1 MKFRKIFY
9 ATLVSA
15 VLLSAGGCKKDK
27 FDINSNPDNVTE
39 NSVSPSVILPGAL
52 QNTSRFV
59 AVDWAFLQMWMGY
72 WARSGSYQSLTEI
85 ETYKFGNDFQVA
97 IWNDI
102 YANTNNYDIMQR
114 KAKEAGSGFYEAI
127 ARIMK
132 AHNFGI
138 LVDVYNNVPY
148 FEAFRGTATATPKY
162 DKGTD
167 IYKDLFKQ
175 LDTAITLLGTQAV
188 IAPALNPDI
197 ATADLA
203 YKGNATSWIKFA
215 NTLRLRLLIHLHN
228 GLTTNTAV
236 SGFNIAEQTAKF
248 TASGFAGFLGAG
260 ETAQI
265 NPGFSATKPNPFYRA
280 YVQNESGTQTGD
292 INRANEYAV
301 EYYKFNGDP
310 RVGRF
315 YTAVGTAFVGNK
327 FGRPSDATGL
337 YTGDKLST
345 VRGVGLL
352 PQGAAS
358 RAWILTSVESLFLQ
372 AEARQRGLLT
382 GSTAS
387 AILTS
392 AIRESFVWL
401 GLTTAAADAYITGN
415 AGYPDVDYSAPSI
428 VTGQPGGGMFTI
440 LTQKWFALNAIAS
453 YEVWTDYRRTDYVL
467 GRAVG
472 YTPGPP
478 ISVDPGN
485 TSTTI
490 PRRLLYAQNE
500 YNYNA
505 ANVGAEGTINVFTSK
520 IFWDLN

>member
-1 MKFRKIFY
+1 
-9 ATLVSA
+9 
-15 VLLSAGGCKKDK
+15 
-27 FDINSNPDNVTE
+27 
-39 NSVSPSVILPGAL
+39 
-52 QNTSRFV
+52 
-59 AVDWAFLQMWMGY
+59 
-72 WARSGSYQSLTEI
+72 
-85 ETYKFGNDFQVA
+85 
-97 IWNDI
+97 
-102 YANTNNYDIMQR
+102 
-114 KAKEAGSGFYEAI
+114 
-127 ARIMK
+127 
-132 AHNFGI
+132 
-138 LVDVYNNVPY
+138 VYNNVPY
-148 FEAFRGTATATPKY
+148 FDAFKGTVTSTPKY
-162 DKGTD
+162 DKGAD

-175 LDTAITLLGTQAV
+175 LDTALTLLNTPDA
-188 IAPALNPDI
+188 IAPANNADI

-203 YKGNATSWIKFA
+203 YKGNATQWKKFA

-228 GLTTNTAV
+228 GLTTNTVAA
-236 SGFNIAEQTAKF
+236 GFNIAEETAKF
-248 TASGFAGFLGAG
+248 TASGFAGFLGTG
-260 ETAQI
+260 ESAQI
-265 NPGFSATKPNPFYRA
+265 NPGFSATKPNPYYRA

-301 EYYKFNGDP
+301 DYYEFNGDY
-310 RVGRF
+310 RVGYF
-315 YTAVGTAFVGNK
+315 YTSPVAITNTTNASGAQVTNFLTANFGNK
-327 FGRPSDATGL
+327 FGRPSDASGL

-345 VRGVGLL
+345 VRGIGLI
-352 PQGAAS
+352 PDGAAS

-382 GSTAS
+382 TGTAS
-387 AILTS
+387 SLLTS
-392 AIRESFVWL
+392 AITESFVWL
-401 GLTTAAADAYITGN
+401 NAKRPPLRNRANTPDSITYTPQQTAAMYITNN

-428 VTGQPGGGMFTI
+428 VAGQPGGGMFTI

-453 YEVWTDYRRTDYVL
+453 FEVWTDYRRTDYVL

-490 PRRLLYAQNE
+490 PRRLLYPQNE